1 MNSSDRII
9 FVQVI
14 ASYLCRGVITVPV
27 TDPMNKVVAG
37 LSPDT
42 HALESF
48 VRRIEVINFR
58 PSKKYFERITQIQSD
73 KE

>member
-1 MNSSDRII
+1 M
-9 FVQVI
+9 
-14 ASYLCRGVITVPV
+14 PV

-58 PSKKYFERITQIQSD
+58 PSKKYFERITQIQS
-73 KE
+73 ETMICPEII